1 MERIRITGGRVLA
14 GGIRPDAAKN
24 SVLPL
29 LAAALLC
36 TGPCVLHGVP
46 DLADVDASLALL
58 RAAGASPERRGA
70 DILLPPSQPCGRIP
84 ADIAGAMRASVFYLA
99 PLLVRAGMVELP
111 LPGGCRLGPRPI
123 DIHLD
128 GLAALGAQVD
138 AAPGKV
144 IVRRT
149 GPLRGTEYTLRLPS
163 VGATLTLL
171 MAGCCAQ
178 GETTLRGAA
187 CEPEIADVAVF
198 LRKCG
203 ARIEGAGTPV
213 VHIRGVGGPLP
224 GGAGHDPVP
233 DRIAAATYA
242 AAVAVA
248 GGQVTVEQCR
258 PGHLAAFLRFL
269 RAAGCEVAAGP
280 TEFTVRRDPAA
291 PLWGGADLCTGAWPG
306 FATDTAPL
314 AAAVLL
320 RARGDSRIHDALFQN
335 RFACARG
342 FAAMGANVR
351 ADGRDLYIHGVES
364 LHGTTV
370 TAPDLRGGAALVLAA
385 LAGRGS
391 TVVQDPGHIRR
402 GYRDLPGELAG
413 LGARC
418 AKGQTLS
425 DVAKKNVPAMQ
436 MR

>member
-14 GGIRPDAAKN
+14 GRVRPAAAKN

-29 LAAALLC
+29 LAAGLLC
-36 TGPCVLHGVP
+36 EGPCVLRGVP
-46 DLADVDASLALL
+46 DLADVDASLDLL
-58 RAAGASPERRGA
+58 RAVGARPERRGA
-70 DILLPPSQPCGRIP
+70 DILLPPSRPGGRIP

-99 PLLVRAGMVELP
+99 PLLTRAGQVELP

-138 AAPGKV
+138 AGPDKV
-144 IVRRT
+144 TVRRT
-149 GPLRGTEYTLRLPS
+149 GPLQGTEYTLRLPS

-171 MAGCCAQ
+171 MASCCAR
-178 GETTLRGAA
+178 GDTTLRGAA

-213 VHIRGVGGPLP
+213 VHIRGTDGLLP
-224 GGAGHDPVP
+224 GGADHDPVP

-269 RAAGCEVAAGP
+269 RAAGCEIAAGP
-280 TEFTVRRDPAA
+280 TEFTVRRDPAS

-342 FAAMGANVR
+342 FAAMGARVR
-351 ADGRDLYIHGVES
+351 ADGRDLYIRGVDA
-364 LHGTTV
+364 LHGATV
-370 TAPDLRGGAALVLAA
+370 TAPDLRGGAALIVAA
-385 LAGRGS
+385 LAARTS
-391 TVVQDPGHIRR
+391 SVVQDAGHVRR
-402 GYRDLPGELAG
+402 GYQDLPGELTA
-413 LGARC
+413 LGAHC
-418 AKGQTLS
+418 AIKQTLS
-425 DVAKKNVPAMQ
+425 DMAKKKLVTVQ
-436 MR
+436 MG